1 MNRCLL
7 VLWFACLPVWSAALV
22 VDPAKSRVS
31 FTYQQMGSDVE
42 GEFKRYQANIAFD
55 TERPEAGQVV
65 VIIDPAGVD
74 AGHPDANSELL
85 RPAFFDV
92 PRFPQAR
99 FESTRIKPLPN
110 SRYDVEG
117 KLTIKGVTR
126 LINSR
131 AQIEAA
137 GTALQL
143 LGTFDL
149 KRLDFGIGS
158 GIWNDVSVLGNNIR
172 VTYSLRLLPAP
183 AAKKK

>member
-1 MNRCLL
+1 MTRLL
-7 VLWFACLPVWSAALV
+7 IVLWFVSLPAWSVGLV
-22 VDPAKSRVS
+22 LDPAKSRVS

-42 GEFKRYQANIAFD
+42 GEVKRYKANIEFD

-65 VIIDPAGVD
+65 VIIDPADVD

-110 SRYDVEG
+110 SRYAVEG

-126 LINSR
+126 PINSR
-131 AQIEAA
+131 AHIKAA

-158 GIWNDVSVLGNNIR
+158 GIWNDVSVLGNDIR